1 MNCTHK
7 KSFLSSVSYSLRM
20 FVSNHACKLSISV
33 LWVALF
39 LALTSENTYVVTTA
53 LTLSLP
59 VSMYFL
65 MNFKK
70 HCVSWPR
77 PYFSWREL
85 VNDDV
90 MRMHK
95 TDFSYRD
102 GIKSSCCGGSVKGEA
117 EMRAAM
123 YQGEG

>member
-7 KSFLSSVSYSLRM
+7 KSFLSSVNYSLRT

-33 LWVALF
+33 LWVILL
-39 LALTSENTYVVTTA
+39 LAITSKNTYVVVTA
-53 LTLSLP
+53 LTLYLP
-59 VSMYFL
+59 VGMYFL

-70 HCVSWPR
+70 YCVSWPR
-77 PYFSWREL
+77 PYFSWQEL
-85 VNDDV
+85 VKDDV

-95 TDFSYRD
+95 NDFSYQDDR
-102 GIKSSCCGGSVKGEA
+102 KSSCCGGSVKGEA
-117 EMRAAM
+117 EMRTAM